1 MVAPLYVETEIHA
14 PMDRLWLLTQ
24 DPAQHQRW
32 DLRFTEI
39 EPLPSEVGGPERFR
53 YAIRVMPFLAVAGAG
68 VHAGE
73 RHRPDGGCTSALRF
87 ASDHPLSL
95 IGEGSGFWRYQPGT
109 DAIRFVTGYDYRPR
123 WGWAGRLIDSILF
136 RPLMGWATAWS
147 FDCLRIWLESG
158 VPPEAA
164 RNHAMVEF
172 GIRLLAVSAATA
184 LDVWLG
190 MAVAAPAVLAPP
202 LATTPAARRCRRSPS
217 TPVRAPRIAAT
228 LTPQETP

>member
-24 DPAQHQRW
+24 DPAQHRRW

-39 EPLPSEVGGPERFR
+39 EPTPTEVDEPARFR
-53 YAIRVMPFLAVAGAG
+53 YATRVLPFLTVAGTG

-73 RHRPDGGCTSALRF
+73 RHRTDGGCTSALRF

-95 IGEGSGFWRYQPGT
+95 IREGSGYWRYLPGT
-109 DAIRFVTGYDYRPR
+109 YAVGFVTGYDYRPR
-123 WGWAGRLIDSILF
+123 WGRVGRLVDAVLF

-147 FDCLRIWLESG
+147 FDRLRIWLESG

-164 RNHAMVEF
+164 RNRAMLEF
-172 GIRLLAVSAATA
+172 GMRLLAVFAATA
-184 LDVWLG
+184 VNVAPG
-190 MAVAAPAVLAPP
+190 IAVAVLAALAPP
-202 LATTPAARRCRRSPS
+202 LPTTPAARRCRRAPS
-217 TPVRAPRIAAT
+217 TPIREPRIAAA
-228 LTPQETP
+228 LTALETR